1 MSATLQP
8 RWLKT
13 VDRDELAE
21 ASLSIPAAERAGGL
35 FDVRKPLVRDPESQ
49 GAEGIAACVRARH
62 AAGTL
67 TLVVVNRV
75 TTALDVY
82 DALAAAY
89 TDGKGT
95 KKERRSNAP
104 EVELVHS
111 RFRGVER
118 VRWADRF
125 LRRDAPLPDAG
136 RIIVATQVI
145 EAGVDI
151 SARTLVTELAPWSS
165 LVQRFGRVA
174 RYDGESGCVVV
185 VGSVPADAKAG
196 APYSVCEL
204 ASADEGIGRL
214 LAKEADGSPR
224 TLEARSTMSS
234 QGAAEVAPPKM

>member
-89 TDGKGT
+89 TDAVSVK
-95 KKERRSNAP
+95 A
-104 EVELVHS
+104 V
-111 RFRGVER
+111 
-118 VRWADRF
+118 
-125 LRRDAPLPDAG
+125 
-136 RIIVATQVI
+136 VA
-145 EAGVDI
+145 
-151 SARTLVTELAPWSS
+151 
-165 LVQRFGRVA
+165 F
-174 RYDGESGCVVV
+174 C
-185 VGSVPADAKAG
+185 
-196 APYSVCEL
+196 
-204 ASADEGIGRL
+204 
-214 LAKEADGSPR
+214 
-224 TLEARSTMSS
+224 
-234 QGAAEVAPPKM
+234 